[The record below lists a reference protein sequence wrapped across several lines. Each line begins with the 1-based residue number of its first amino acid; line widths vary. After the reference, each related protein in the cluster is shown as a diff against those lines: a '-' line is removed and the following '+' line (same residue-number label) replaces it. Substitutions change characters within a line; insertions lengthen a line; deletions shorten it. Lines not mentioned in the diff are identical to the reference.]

1 MVVFC
6 VSSLALAVG
15 ELKNSEQ
22 KDDCLRECRR
32 NFADDEIWLG
42 LYVSSLLLHRV
53 LLAVS
58 LCLIMTYGSI

>member
-6 VSSLALAVG
+6 VSSLALGAG

-22 KDDCLRECRR
+22 KDDPLREYRH
-32 NFADDEIWLG
+32 NFVDDEIWMG
-42 LYVSSLLLHRV
+42 LCVSSLLLHRV